1 MTLNKL
7 YGILALVLLLV
18 GSHWWAYH
26 KGGVNRENAI
36 VAEQKAQADKQL
48 MSDLERVSE
57 DLKLALQ
64 RQDESEKRAMSLSA
78 TLSANQ
84 KEIHE
89 LQKDLQDA
97 NKEIDP
103 ACSKLTP
110 ARYRLYQ
117 SLYNK
122 TPSTISN
129 RNH

>member
-1 MTLNKL
+1 MVMVSRA
-7 YGILALVLLLV
+7 YIILALVLALA

-36 VAEQKAQADKQL
+36 VAAQKAQADKEL
-48 MSDLERVSE
+48 VSELEKVNE

-64 RQDESEKRAMSLSA
+64 KQGESEKRALSLSA
-78 TLSANQ
+78 TLSSNQ
-84 KEIHE
+84 QEIQD
-89 LQKDLQDA
+89 LQKDLHNA

-110 ARYRLYQ
+110 ARYKLYQ

-122 TPSTISN
+122 TPSS
-129 RNH
+129 R